1 MIGYFYLAAAV
12 FFGILSNN
20 FAKIS
25 NGYEKF
31 IPTSLS
37 AISIVIAVFFISKVM
52 KFLPMGIA
60 YASYAGLVIFG
71 TFMLS
76 IIKFGQS
83 PNLFGI
89 LGCGLIILG
98 IVMVNTLGK

>member
-1 MIGYFYLAAAV
+1 
-12 FFGILSNN
+12 
-20 FAKIS
+20 
-25 NGYEKF
+25 
-31 IPTSLS
+31 
-37 AISIVIAVFFISKVM
+37 M

-71 TFMLS
+71 TFILS
-76 IIKFGQS
+76 IIKFGQG

-98 IVMVNTLGK
+98 IVMVNALGK

>member
-1 MIGYFYLAAAV
+1 MIGYIYLTAAII
-12 FFGILSNN
+12 FGILSNN

-25 NGYEKF
+25 NGYIKI

-52 KFLPMGIA
+52 KFLPMGTA

-71 TFMLS
+71 TFLLS
-76 IIKFGQS
+76 ILKFGQS
-83 PNLFGI
+83 PNIFAAVSYTHLT
-89 LGCGLIILG
+89 LPT
-98 IVMVNTLGK
+98 MVQV